1 MKMFSTLAMVAAL
14 GMTMVAGAAFADVV
28 DERVKGFKAHGD
40 NLKAVKAAV
49 DSGNASAAVEP
60 AKAMVVF
67 AKSIPSRFP
76 EGSGTGD
83 TRALP
88 AIWSDWAGFEKA
100 AADHLAAVQ
109 KLEAVA
115 EAGDAAALGEQ
126 LKATG
131 ATCGACHKAYRAEK

>member
-1 MKMFSTLAMVAAL
+1 MKMFSTLAVAAAL
-14 GMTMVAGAAFADVV
+14 GMTMVAGAAFADIV

-40 NLKAVKAAV
+40 NIKAVQAAV

-60 AKAMVVF
+60 AKAMVAF
-67 AKSIPSRFP
+67 AKTIPSLFP

-88 AIWSDWAGFEKA
+88 AIWSDRAGFEKVA
-100 AADHLAAVQ
+100 AEH
-109 KLEAVA
+109 LEAV
-115 EAGDAAALGEQ
+115 EELEAAAESGDVSALGAQ

-131 ATCGACHKAYRAEK
+131 GTCGACHKPYRAEK

>member
-1 MKMFSTLAMVAAL
+1 MKMFSKLAMAAVL
-14 GMTMVAGAAFADVV
+14 GMTMVAGAASADVV
-28 DERVKGFKAHGD
+28 DQRVKGFKAHSD

-49 DSGNASAAVEP
+49 DSGDASAAVDP
-60 AKAMVVF
+60 AKAMVIW
-67 AKSIPSRFP
+67 AKQIPEMFP

-100 AADHLAAVQ
+100 AANHLAAVE

-115 EAGDAAALGEQ
+115 ESGDASALGDQ

-131 ATCGACHKAYRAEK
+131 GTCGACHKQFRAEK